1 MCLKKNK
8 RMKEKYIQNKK
19 IIQSK
24 IGEEVVMMDMDS
36 GFYFGLN
43 SVASAIWAK
52 LEHEITFDDLVE
64 ELLKEYTVEKT
75 LCENDTKELLE
86 QFREKNIIRIVQ

>member
-1 MCLKKNK
+1 MS
-8 RMKEKYIQNKK
+8 EKYIQNKK

-43 SVASAIWAK
+43 SVASAIWTK
-52 LEHEITFDDLVE
+52 LENEITLDALVE
-64 ELLKEYTVEKT
+64 EMLKEYAVEKT
-75 LCENDTKELLE
+75 VCERDINELLE
-86 QFREKNIIRIVQ
+86 ELLEKKIIRIVT